1 MNGIDWVS
9 FLLVAGAALISS
21 CAVVALYALGLRM
34 LSTAGKAPHVTP
46 AEFTDAIT
54 IVTPTEAA
62 AEAKR
67 IKKAAARSPLTPWQ
81 KRLALFVAYTCFVIG
96 GLVVLFGIYLIVPAL
111 HAH

>member
-1 MNGIDWVS
+1 MNGINWIA
-9 FLLVAGAALISS
+9 FLAVAGASLLSS
-21 CAVVALYALGLRM
+21 CLVVVLYSLGLRM

-54 IVTPTEAA
+54 IVTPAEAA

-67 IKKAAARSPLTPWQ
+67 IKKAAARSPLTPFQ
-81 KRLALFVAYTCFVIG
+81 KGLSLVVAYSCFTLCALVI
-96 GLVVLFGIYLIVPAL
+96 LFGIYLIVPAL